1 MSKILIALKGKRDKL
16 EFEGDYEVSLSPG
29 NALLVMQDVPDVTA
43 KSKEGV
49 VRKIVAIYNPDT
61 WEIVGLE

>member
-1 MSKILIALKGKRDKL
+1 MSKVIVQLKDYPQI
-16 EFEGDYEVSLSPG
+16 EFDGDYEVSLSPG
-29 NALLVMQDVPDVTA
+29 NALLVMEDVPDVTA

-61 WEIVGLE
+61 WEIVELE